1 MDIVQSSPS
10 RYVIAGL
17 GNPGR
22 QYAQTRHNVGFQIV
36 DLLAEKHWLKFTKMM
51 NKGMIAVGTINA
63 AKVILV
69 KPQTFMNDSGTSVA
83 PIVKY
88 YKVPSV
94 GLLVIYDDL
103 DLPIAQLRMRKFG
116 GSGGHNGM
124 KSIILHTGSEQF
136 PRLRVGIGRP
146 PGRMDPMDYV
156 LEPFRGDDAILMQ
169 QTYLRAVDGIE
180 RWLTDDIERVM
191 NYLNVGEERRKLTG
205 ITTSSQSDSDSANDS
220 PNAR

>member
-1 MDIVQSSPS
+1 MAAEFMDTVSLQPLRFVIV
-10 RYVIAGL
+10 GL

-36 DLLAEKHWLKFTKMM
+36 DRLAEKHGLKFSKMM
-51 NKGMIAVGTINA
+51 NKAMVAIGMIND
-63 AKVILV
+63 AKVIIV

-83 PIVKY
+83 PIAKY
-88 YKVPSV
+88 YKTPPI

-124 KSIILHTGSEQF
+124 KSIILHTGSDSF

-146 PGRMDPMDYV
+146 PGRMDPVDYV
-156 LEPFRGDDAILMQ
+156 LEPFRGDDGILME
-169 QTYLRAVDGIE
+169 QTYTRAVIGIE
-180 RWLTDDIERVM
+180 HWLTDDIERVM
-191 NYLNVGEERRKLTG
+191 NLLNVGEDRKKTNVNG
-205 ITTSSQSDSDSANDS
+205 T
-220 PNAR
+220 PNKNVPD